1 MDITPDY
8 INQQCAHAEWLSIQ
22 AREAHL
28 RGDYKRA
35 NELRDEF
42 DATYDR
48 LEAAL
53 GWEMEE

>member
-1 MDITPDY
+1 MTITPEY
-8 INQQCAHAEWLSIQ
+8 INQQCVTAEWISIQ

-42 DATYDR
+42 DAIYDR

-53 GWEMEE
+53 GYSSL